1 MTSDDVNTPY
11 DPELPILAE
20 LEQSWRLVAR
30 RALEP
35 EPAPVAAAAA
45 APAAAAT
52 PAAPARRRRGSAARV
67 ARRAVVLTGL
77 GCLVAASAV
86 ATRSL
91 VDGRENDPTLRTSRT
106 VRLAD
111 GRVDGQPWL
120 LDGYR
125 RDAEVCYDLVAAGR
139 VATGCRRA
147 PGPRELHIDGTL
159 APLTRVVIGIVGA
172 EVARVRVSDGA
183 ERASAPT
190 RALTSTPG
198 ARAAQLP
205 RAVRWFVVTVPRPRS
220 GAQSAGARVTGYDE
234 RGQALARQRIA
245 P

>member
-20 LEQSWRLVAR
+20 LEQSWQLVVR
-30 RALEP
+30 RTL
-35 EPAPVAAAAA
+35 EPAPAPARVDA
-45 APAAAAT
+45 APAS
-52 PAAPARRRRGSAARV
+52 PLRRRSAARV

-91 VDGRENDPTLRTSRT
+91 VDSRDGDPTLRTSAT

-125 RDAEVCYDLVAAGR
+125 RDAEVCYDLIAAGR
-139 VATGCRRA
+139 VATGCRRV
-147 PGPRELHIDGTL
+147 PGPRELRVDGTL
-159 APLTRVVIGIVGA
+159 APLTRVAIGIAGA
-172 EVARVRVSDGA
+172 RVARVRVSDGD

-190 RALTSTPG
+190 RELTSVPG

-205 RAVRWFVVTVPRPRS
+205 RGVRWFVVTLPRPRA
-220 GAQSAGARVTGYDE
+220 GTAAAGARVTAYDA
-234 RGQALARQRIA
+234 RGRQLAAQRIV